1 MKRTKSVIVK
11 ATEPKKEEVKKPEP
25 KKEKKKAEAPVE
37 PPKNPNI
44 INSGAGVR

>member
-11 ATEPKKEEVKKPEP
+11 AAMPKKEVKKAEP
-25 KKEKKKAEAPVE
+25 KKEKKKAEAPAPE